1 MVLVEFNFLVTNQLI
16 QTNACPLKVAQFLFS
31 FNTLIVL
38 KKSKNRVGT
47 GAKNVK
53 ETHDLLV
60 GAVGKIAAFRQ
71 KSLSPIVEVE
81 KMGKKCES
89 K

>member
-1 MVLVEFNFLVTNQLI
+1 MVLVKFNLLVTNQLI

-31 FNTLIVL
+31 FNTLIL
-38 KKSKNRVGT
+38 LTKSKNRVGT

-53 ETHDLLV
+53 ETHNLLV

-71 KSLSPIVEVE
+71 KTVTILAEE
-81 KMGKKCES
+81 KIYENK
-89 K
+89 